1 MTLAV
6 LALACVGVAGL
17 LALAVQVLEP
27 VLDRLPRGETEV
39 PPGSEGSVQQPQRIA
54 APAGEGRRRV
64 AGLTLP

>member
-6 LALACVGVAGL
+6 LALACVAGL

-27 VLDRLPRGETEV
+27 LLDRLPRGGAEV
-39 PPGSEGSVQQPQRIA
+39 PPGSEGSVQQPQRA
-54 APAGEGRRRV
+54 AVPAGEGRRRV